1 MFSLAEISGDG
12 MGLLGEFDAEVDE
25 LFGGLLF
32 VIFKGHGDPVGS
44 LGIGAVDGLAPMAE
58 VGHGFALGHPSGLR
72 TLGPRVAVGVEDD
85 AVGEACLDA
94 LGPKVV
100 AAFAFLERHEV
111 GEEGAFL
118 GELEEDRFEGL
129 PDHEAGVA
137 LPLGAEFLALV
148 VESAGAPVDVLG
160 AEAGDVGLAAAGV
173 PEEFEVEAVFLVGG
187 DP

>member
-1 MFSLAEISGDG
+1 
-12 MGLLGEFDAEVDE
+12 MGLLGEFGAEIDE
-25 LFGGLLF
+25 LFRRLF
-32 VIFKGHGDPVGS
+32 LVVLEGHGDAVGG
-44 LGIGAVDGLAPMAE
+44 LGVGTVDGLAPMAE
-58 VGHGFALGHPSGLR
+58 VGHGFPLGHPGGLR
-72 TLGPRVAVGVEDD
+72 ALCPRVAVGVEDD

-100 AAFAFLERHEV
+100 AAFTFLQCSEV

-118 GELEEDRFEGL
+118 GELKQDRFEGL